1 MDGYLLLSVNRNS
14 DPFKSGLFRY
24 DNMKTLITLLV
35 GMSLIILS
43 GCKKDSSISPQT
55 ISLLQNKWTLQSET
69 LVFPSNSSLDR
80 RYEGIANDFYL
91 FGKNDTLIIN
101 QAGSANLPWQPIQ
114 INVNYHLLDNSTLQ
128 YEPNRIIKI
137 SIKTLTNQQLIL
149 TNEITAT
156 FTNSNGTIDTYN
168 GLRTDSLKR

>member
-1 MDGYLLLSVNRNS
+1 
-14 DPFKSGLFRY
+14 
-24 DNMKTLITLLV
+24 MKRLIILV
-35 GMSLIILS
+35 IGMSLIILS

-69 LVFPSNSSLDR
+69 LVFPTNSSLDK
-80 RYEGIANDFYL
+80 RYEGISTDFHL
-91 FGKNDTLIIN
+91 FGGNDTLTIS
-101 QAGSANLPWQPIQ
+101 QAGTANLPWLPIL
-114 INVNYHLLDNSTLQ
+114 INVNYRLIDNSTIQ
-128 YEPNRIIKI
+128 YEPNLNIRI

-156 FTNSNGTIDTYN
+156 ITNANGTVDTYN